1 MSENNRVLAI
11 MARRPQLGKVKTR
24 LAHDI
29 GEKATLKVYT
39 ELLRN
44 TMQAAIS
51 GNWSCFLFLAGEGEL
66 NTEGFEVVEQQGRDL
81 GERMMHVFSHSF
93 ARGVE
98 KVVLVGSDIDGLN
111 THLIYEAFEVLNDK
125 DIVLG
130 PSLDGGYYLI
140 GMKMETDVFGDIE
153 WSTDAVFANTLRRAQ
168 SLEKSVVLIKEL
180 NDIDTLQDFRNSSLR
195 ELDLN

>member
-1 MSENNRVLAI
+1 MSEKNRVLAI

-24 LAHDI
+24 LAHDL
-29 GEKATLKVYT
+29 GEKAALKVYT
-39 ELLRN
+39 ELLRSA
-44 TMQAAIS
+44 MQSAIS

-66 NTEGFEVVEQQGRDL
+66 NTTGFEVVEQEGSDL

-93 ARGVE
+93 ARGAE
-98 KVVLVGSDIDGLN
+98 QVVLVGSDIDGLN
-111 THLIYEAFEVLNDK
+111 TQCMHEAFESLNDN

-130 PSLDGGYYLI
+130 PSPDGGYYLI
-140 GMKMETDVFGDIE
+140 GMKMQIDVFGGIE
-153 WSTDAVFANTLRRAQ
+153 WSTDSVLANTLKRAQ
-168 SLEKSVVLIKEL
+168 SLEKSVGLIQEL

>member
-1 MSENNRVLAI
+1 M
-11 MARRPQLGKVKTR
+11 
-24 LAHDI
+24 
-29 GEKATLKVYT
+29 
-39 ELLRN
+39 
-44 TMQAAIS
+44 
-51 GNWSCFLFLAGEGEL
+51 
-66 NTEGFEVVEQQGRDL
+66 
-81 GERMMHVFSHSF
+81 
-93 ARGVE
+93 E

-130 PSLDGGYYLI
+130 PSLDCGYYLI

-168 SLEKSVVLIKEL
+168 SLEKSVGLIKEL